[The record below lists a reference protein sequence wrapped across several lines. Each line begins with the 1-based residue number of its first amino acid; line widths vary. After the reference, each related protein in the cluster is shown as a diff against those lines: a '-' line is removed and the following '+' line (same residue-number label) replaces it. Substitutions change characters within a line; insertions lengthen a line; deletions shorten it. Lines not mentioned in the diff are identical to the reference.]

1 MYLDHQPPR
10 IGVPEELATILAES
24 ETRSRKLLLSD
35 PMTLPL
41 PGLPRVTGESKDFA
55 QLIRD
60 SLEAFRSRWPVY
72 KTLLAPVMLTF
83 LVIPPKQGK
92 DLDNIALTALPIA
105 HQVLRP
111 HIEPHVLRF
120 SHTGDWFG
128 SWQAEALDRLRSV
141 NAQSV
146 RAYQVIELPRSAHDA
161 PEGSLRLALGRHS
174 HESWWERVASYL
186 DKAIDEAE
194 MRGEIGSDT
203 WKSVLT
209 RW

>member
-1 MYLDHQPPR
+1 MIMRWPPR
-10 IGVPEELATILAES
+10 IAGQL
-24 ETRSRKLLLSD
+24 RSHRD
-35 PMTLPL
+35 Q
-41 PGLPRVTGESKDFA
+41 PGPRSQTGT
-55 QLIRD
+55 
-60 SLEAFRSRWPVY
+60 V
-72 KTLLAPVMLTF
+72 V
-83 LVIPPKQGK
+83 
-92 DLDNIALTALPIA
+92 
-105 HQVLRP
+105 
-111 HIEPHVLRF
+111 
-120 SHTGDWFG
+120 
-128 SWQAEALDRLRSV
+128 QAEALDRLRSV

-203 WKSVLT
+203 WKSLLT